1 MTTLDGGPAA
11 TFGQRYVF
19 AFIDRSTWRAPVRL
33 NYAIT
38 PDLTVELY
46 AEPFA
51 ASGRYYDHGE
61 LTAAGENT
69 LRTYGTDGTTVV
81 VEADGSRT
89 VTDGP
94 DTFSLPLL
102 DFNFRS
108 FRSNVVLRWEWRR
121 GSTLFLVWQQDRST
135 FDTTGDLVRPGSLF
149 DAVTAAGDNFLAVKM
164 TYWLPV
170 D

>member
-1 MTTLDGGPAA
+1 M
-11 TFGQRYVF
+11 
-19 AFIDRSTWRAPVRL
+19 
-33 NYAIT
+33 
-38 PDLTVELY
+38 
-46 AEPFA
+46 
-51 ASGRYYDHGE
+51 
-61 LTAAGENT
+61 TAAGENT

-81 VEADGSRT
+81 EEADGSRT